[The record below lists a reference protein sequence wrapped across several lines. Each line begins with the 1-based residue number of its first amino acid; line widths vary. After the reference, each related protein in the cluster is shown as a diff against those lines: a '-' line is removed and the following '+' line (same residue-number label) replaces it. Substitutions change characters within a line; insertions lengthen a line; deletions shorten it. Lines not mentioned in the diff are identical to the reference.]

1 MKILIGSA
9 VILLLLSGC
18 AAQETPAPVA
28 LQTQDTET
36 TEPSPAQTEETEE
49 PEESE
54 ATEPEEEQSE
64 EPTTQ
69 AQQTAEASPN
79 PTATATATATSTAT
93 ATPTPSPTPT
103 PTATPT
109 PSPTPTPTA
118 TPTPSPTPTETVV
131 AGYTMADV
139 RMNNTASSCW
149 VAIDGRVFNL
159 TQWIARH
166 PGGAGAITQLCGTD
180 GTATFTARH
189 GGQPSPSA
197 TLDSYDIGPLR

>member
-1 MKILIGSA
+1 MKILIGAA
-9 VILLLLSGC
+9 VLLLVLSGC

-69 AQQTAEASPN
+69 AQQTAEASPS

-93 ATPTPSPTPT
+93 V
-103 PTATPT
+103 TPT

-189 GGQPSPSA
+189 GGQSSPTA
-197 TLDSYDIGPLR
+197 TLESYDIGPLR

>member
-1 MKILIGSA
+1 MKILIGAA
-9 VILLLLSGC
+9 VLLLVLSGC

-54 ATEPEEEQSE
+54 ATEPADEQSE
-64 EPTTQ
+64 EPTSEATAEETTQ
-69 AQQTAEASPN
+69 AQQTAEASPS
-79 PTATATATATSTAT
+79 PTATATATAT
-93 ATPTPSPTPT
+93 ATPTPS
-103 PTATPT
+103 
-109 PSPTPTPTA
+109 PTPTA

-131 AGYTMADV
+131 AGFTMADV

-189 GGQPSPSA
+189 GGQSSPTA
-197 TLDSYDIGPLR
+197 TLESYDIGPLR

>member
-69 AQQTAEASPN
+69 AQQTAEASPS
-79 PTATATATATSTAT
+79 PTATA
-93 ATPTPSPTPT
+93 
-103 PTATPT
+103 
-109 PSPTPTPTA
+109 TA

-189 GGQPSPSA
+189 GGQSSPTA
-197 TLDSYDIGPLR
+197 TLESYDIGSLR

>member
-9 VILLLLSGC
+9 VLLLLLSGC

-28 LQTQDTET
+28 LQTQESPGTEQ
-36 TEPSPAQTEETEE
+36 SPADSTEMEE
-49 PEESE
+49 PAELEP
-54 ATEPEEEQSE
+54 TEPEEEQITESE
-64 EPTTQ
+64 ASAEPTSEATTQ
-69 AQQTAEASPN
+69 AQQTAEASPS
-79 PTATATATATSTAT
+79 PTATATATAT
-93 ATPTPSPTPT
+93 ATPTPS
-103 PTATPT
+103 
-109 PSPTPTPTA
+109 PTPTA

-139 RMNNTASSCW
+139 RMNSTASSCW

-189 GGQPSPSA
+189 GGQSSPNA
-197 TLDSYDIGPLR
+197 TLESYDIGPLR